1 MLEQILSSSLWTQ
14 FRAAYPTASLIS
26 ELLHIH
32 DRQYIVRVQ
41 IQCGNLVLATGLSAD
56 RQIEKA
62 EDQARERA
70 IALLH
75 SPSSR
80 PTPAMGAV
88 QPTLVEPSPVETALV
103 EPTPVKPTVVE
114 PTPVEPIA
122 APQPTPPKP
131 APPKL
136 EVKAP
141 EPEPE
146 TWSPIPPLAEDTED
160 YTDQPL
166 PPPPVPEPE
175 PLPEPEEEYDFF
187 DTSAKID
194 MELKHIG
201 WNSKRESEYL
211 KRIYGKNKRMIL
223 GDQEMKEFLEYLQTY
238 AQTDVELKKVGW
250 SAQQGKDYL
259 KNQYPDSQG
268 SRLMLTCSQI
278 KEFLDYLQQT
288 ASSNEEFF

>member
-1 MLEQILSSSLWTQ
+1 MEKACFFLFWLYQKSVDFAQNWLPMLEQILSSSLWTQ

-62 EDQARERA
+62 EDRARERA
-70 IALLH
+70 IALLYSYS
-75 SPSSR
+75 SP
-80 PTPAMGAV
+80 PTPTPIAV
-88 QPTLVEPSPVETALV
+88 QPTPV
-103 EPTPVKPTVVE
+103 EPTPVETTSVE

-122 APQPTPPKP
+122 APQPSPPKP
-131 APPKL
+131 TPSKV
-136 EVKAP
+136 EVKAPEP

-146 TWSPIPPLAEDTED
+146 TWSPIPPLGENTED

-166 PPPPVPEPE
+166 PPPPAPEPE
-175 PLPEPEEEYDFF
+175 PLPELEEEFDFT
-187 DTSAKID
+187 DISLKID

-223 GDQEMKEFLEYLQTY
+223 GDREMKEFLEYLQTY

-259 KNQYPDSQG
+259 KSQ
-268 SRLMLTCSQI
+268 RTT
-278 KEFLDYLQQT
+278 EP
-288 ASSNEEFF
+288 